1 MSFGELDPKI
11 TQVFI
16 RNMIPNFIGKKVS
29 LSDGRI
35 GTIVMT
41 NPSDFFRPLIKINN
55 AVLGSIAA

>member
-29 LSDGRI
+29 LE
-35 GTIVMT
+35 
-41 NPSDFFRPLIKINN
+41 
-55 AVLGSIAA
+55 

>member
-1 MSFGELDPKI
+1 MSFGQLDPKI

-29 LSDGRI
+29 LSDGRV

-41 NPSDFFRPLIKINN
+41 NPY
-55 AVLGSIAA
+55 